1 MAVTRFDNILS
12 RAPAAPVYDSV
23 LLDLGEVVVAPTLGS
38 IIPHW
43 VLAIPKSRSDN
54 MSQWCGKDRASPLK
68 YITKITRLL
77 GRAEN
82 SVIWFEHGP
91 TTRGS
96 VTGCGIDHAH
106 IHILLHPAFE
116 FSQFKA
122 TAIDGS
128 SLAWECGYG
137 NPYDSIARDE
147 SYLVAS
153 SGGEFILARSV
164 EAAGSQFFRRVIAH
178 LAGEPSTWDYK
189 LHPHHDNVAKTVA
202 VYGGKAA

>member
-1 MAVTRFDNILS
+1 
-12 RAPAAPVYDSV
+12 VYDSV

-38 IIPHW
+38 IVPHW

-54 MSQWCGKDRASPLK
+54 MSQWCGKDRAAPLK
-68 YITKITRLL
+68 YIREITRLL
-77 GRAEN
+77 ERVEN

-91 TTRGS
+91 STRGS

-106 IHILLHPAFE
+106 IHILLQPPFE

-122 TAIDGS
+122 AAIDGS
-128 SLAWECGYG
+128 SLAWEHGHG
-137 NPYDSIARDE
+137 NPYDSVARDE

-164 EAAGSQFFRRVIAH
+164 ETAGSQFFRRVIAR
-178 LAGEPSTWDYK
+178 LADKPSTWDYK
-189 LHPHHDNVAKTVA
+189 LHPHHDNAAKTVA
-202 VYGGKAA
+202 VYGSKAA